1 MRDFLHNQKFLK
13 SAAALVYLFSFSFF
27 LNAGRLFCDEFFNG
41 ILILQATWIRMRFSS
56 ADHRSRGA
64 VLLLV
69 HILIYVYFFL
79 VIVGLLSFLIVLMH
93 FLNISMFS
101 YYCVLMRYN
110 DAIWWS
116 EFRST
121 LKHSIILSKFCF
133 VT

>member
-41 ILILQATWIRMRFSS
+41 NLIPQATWIRMRFSS

-64 VLLLV
+64 VLQLV
-69 HILIYVYFFL
+69 RTHIYMYFFL
-79 VIVGLLSFLIVLMH
+79 VVVRLLSFLIELMH